1 MAPLRP
7 SAQWALLLALS
18 LALAALLA
26 LAAFPAALLLGPL
39 LAGIAMALRGAT
51 VRVPRACFLVA
62 QALIG
67 CLVAH
72 AMTGSILLT
81 LAADRPL
88 MPLTVATTIVT
99 GGSVGR
105 ALTRLEVLPGTTA
118 AWGSSPG
125 AASAMVAM
133 AEEFGADPRLVALMQ
148 YLRVVMVAL
157 SASLVSRLLVGG
169 THGGGAPTAPEPL
182 MPPPLPLLATLA
194 VGVIGRRLR
203 IPAGPLLAPMAVGG
217 ALHATGLVAMTLP
230 PWLMAAAY
238 VALGWHV
245 GLRFDRETT
254 RRALRAIPRPIL
266 ASLAL
271 IALTTILLMTAPAYH
286 RIVEQG
292 EDTERFHRVSGRLLL
307 ASMPPLA
314 LGVAG
319 DVYVVAT
326 KILRSDAAALAAAA
340 ATVVLFLA
348 LWFGWTLVDRAR
360 GVGREATS
368 SRPEEPEHR
377 LAA

>member
-26 LAAFPAALLLGPL
+26 LAAFPAAFLLGPL
-39 LAGIAMALRGAT
+39 LAGIAVALRGAT

-67 CLVAH
+67 CLVAR

-81 LAADRPL
+81 LAADWPL
-88 MPLTVATTIVT
+88 MLLTVATTIVA
-99 GGSVGR
+99 GGSVGW

-148 YLRVVMVAL
+148 YLRVVTVAL

-169 THGGGAPTAPEPL
+169 THGGGAPRAPEPL
-182 MPPPLPLLATLA
+182 VPPPLPLLATLA
-194 VGVIGRRLR
+194 VALAGGVIGRRLR

-217 ALHATGLVAMTLP
+217 TLHATGLVAITLP

-238 VALGWHV
+238 VALGWYV

-254 RRALRAIPRPIL
+254 RRALRAIPRLIL

-271 IALTTILLMTAPAYH
+271 IALCGFSA
-286 RIVEQG
+286 
-292 EDTERFHRVSGRLLL
+292 
-307 ASMPPLA
+307 
-314 LGVAG
+314 
-319 DVYVVAT
+319 
-326 KILRSDAAALAAAA
+326 
-340 ATVVLFLA
+340 
-348 LWFGWTLVDRAR
+348 
-360 GVGREATS
+360 
-368 SRPEEPEHR
+368 
-377 LAA
+377 